1 MRMATLLLGVGAS
14 VMASVVAGP
23 PPASAD
29 PVERTAAQ
37 VRPTAIEAHVRF
49 LADDLLEGRGTGQR
63 GHEIAARYVA
73 AQFGQYGLLPG
84 AGDGPDGWYQ
94 SFRLVESAPVLP
106 AAAAVLIAADGR
118 TRALEYGTHFI
129 PGVDYKQP
137 EAVVEAPLAFV
148 GYGIHAPEFAHDDF
162 ADVDLR
168 GRIAVVFSGSPKKL
182 PAHARAF
189 YSDSQQKLGGL
200 IRRGAIGVIAIDT
213 PEDEVRVPW
222 ERRLKQAWR
231 PRMRALDTNGE
242 PIEDYRELRGRF
254 AFSRPAAELLFAG
267 APEPYASVIAKA
279 QAGEPQSF
287 ELPGR
292 VRLKTVSQLRELSS
306 SNVLGLL
313 PGSDPQ
319 LAQEV
324 IVVTAHLDHIGRGL
338 SVGSGGGDQ
347 IYNGAHDNASGIA
360 TLLETARV
368 LAAGQRPRRSVLFAA
383 VTAEESG
390 LIGSD
395 VLARRGAGA
404 ERRFVANVNMD
415 MPTALVATR
424 DFIAFGAEHS
434 TLGPVAAS
442 AAQREGFVLSPD
454 PRPEEVVFIRSDQYS
469 FVRQGIPAIYMDGGN
484 QAVDPA
490 VDAGALVNSFLKERY
505 HTVSDDLSAPMDFA
519 TLGGLARVNL
529 RILEDVGNAPR
540 PPEWLPGDFFGKR
553 FAKPARGGGVT
564 PPAATR

>member
-1 MRMATLLLGVGAS
+1 MRNATLLS
-14 VMASVVAGP
+14 RVATITLAGLL
-23 PPASAD
+23 
-29 PVERTAAQ
+29 PVLAAAAEDGTTQ
-37 VRPTAIEAHVRF
+37 VRDSAIEAHVRF

-73 AQFGQYGLLPG
+73 AQFGQFGLLPG

-94 SFRLVESAPVLP
+94 SFRLVESVPVLP
-106 AAAAVLIAADGR
+106 AAAATLIAPDGS
-118 TRALEYGTHFI
+118 TRALEYGTHFL

-137 EAVVEAPLAFV
+137 EAAIEAPLAFV

-162 ADVDLR
+162 AGIDLR

-182 PAHARAF
+182 PNHARAY
-189 YSDSQQKLGGL
+189 YSASEQKLGSL
-200 IRRGAIGVIAIDT
+200 VRRGAVGVISIDT
-213 PEDEVRVPW
+213 PEEELRVPW
-222 ERRLKQAWR
+222 ERKMKQAWR
-231 PRMRALDTNGE
+231 SRMRALDPAGE

-279 QAGEPQSF
+279 QAGEPQNF

-292 VRLKTVSQLRELSS
+292 VRLKTVAQLRELSS
-306 SNVLGLL
+306 ANVLGFL
-313 PGSDPQ
+313 PGSDPL

-360 TLLETARV
+360 TMLETARV
-368 LAAGQRPRRSVLFAA
+368 LAAGKRPKRSVLFAA
-383 VTAEESG
+383 VTAEENG

-395 VLARRGAGA
+395 VLARRGAGDG
-404 ERRFVANVNMD
+404 RRFVANVNMD

-424 DFIAFGAEHS
+424 DFVAFGAEHS
-434 TLGPVAAS
+434 TLGPIAAR
-442 AAQREGFVLSPD
+442 AAQREGYVLSPD
-454 PRPEEVVFIRSDQYS
+454 PTPEEVIFIRSDQYS

-484 QAVDPA
+484 QAVDPT
-490 VDAGALVNSFLKERY
+490 VDAGALVKKFLQERY
-505 HTVSDDLSAPMDFA
+505 HTVNDDLSAPMDFA
-519 TLGGLARVNL
+519 TLAGLARVNL
-529 RILEDVGNAPR
+529 RILEDVGDASR
-540 PPEWLPGDFFGKR
+540 PPEWLPGDFFGER
-553 FAKPARGGGVT
+553 FAKPSQGAGMT
-564 PPAATR
+564 PPAGTR